1 MSEFIKEYPSSQ
13 LQSAHLKI
21 NHLEKSAT
29 SLDFHSIKKVS
40 MIFRALNHKLRQEI
54 LRMIDKKGQASVSE
68 IYVDMRLEQ
77 SVASQHIAILRRS
90 GLIIPEREGK
100 FMKYKLNAARIDM
113 MNQMVVDLLK

>member
-1 MSEFIKEYPSSQ
+1 
-13 LQSAHLKI
+13 
-21 NHLEKSAT
+21 
-29 SLDFHSIKKVS
+29 

-68 IYVDMRLEQ
+68 IYQDMRLEQ
-77 SVASQHIAILRRS
+77 SVASQHIAILRKS